1 MATTSHFSSQPEYL
15 LPGDTKPNERT
26 ISNPRYHG
34 FTQVLYTAGDEEQF
48 FQHLSFTNGTRKIE
62 RPDSNIWDTT
72 DADEKISWYNEH
84 NLGTDALPATF
95 RYLFHTVKKG
105 IYVKIE
111 AGELAVFL
119 PFSKHNFENAW
130 GDDITTQD
138 FPNIIELMKYSQEKT
153 GRKYNPRKFH
163 RDQKKWIGNNFIIRN
178 EFPVT
183 EGDSNVTCLKDMF
196 ETLIRE
202 RDVPDVEF
210 FLNRRDFP
218 VMLKNKKHPYTWL
231 AGERMPLY
239 PLGESCLPVLSMCS
253 STENADIAIPTW
265 DDWCRIAWQEDGRV
279 FTSSYINRSPREYP
293 IFEQSPFVD
302 KIPKGVFRG
311 GSTGQG
317 VTCETN
323 PRLKLASIPH
333 DLLDVGISN
342 WNLRPRVIRR
352 ENGKAVLSTIRLE
365 ELEFNLKDPIS
376 PQQQSRYKYIINVNG
391 HVRAFRL
398 SYELGMG
405 SVVLAAK
412 THYHLWFEHMLNPYE
427 HYVPIK
433 EDLSDLISQLEWC
446 ETHQEKCIEIAN
458 GARNLYERYLC
469 KKGIL
474 DYLQQSL
481 ITIQEMFTSYRHNV
495 ITVKKLLGRMEQRH
509 IKKVQSSLEIV
520 SGASDWYMLDKDTDS
535 SWLSVDERVIYTGK
549 TSTVAKRG
557 DIIIKYSEDH
567 KTSEALHEVFVRGI
581 ALNNIDDS
589 IGEHLS
595 TLIGWNDQGVS
606 LWKYIDGMTLADF
619 LKDERMFDLDE
630 FVDICKQICAVTQI
644 LFEEYNFSHCD
655 LYPWNI
661 MLVRKEHSKVFV
673 TKRGIIRSKGEY
685 IVKLIDFGKAHI
697 VYRNQQY
704 GMVRPFYGSSI
715 LDTISYIIS
724 SANILLSRTILN
736 NELRF
741 VFQIMNFLTQSS
753 TYHPNRFNNVREIRN
768 FTNRAKKYTEMLYSV
783 KGELESLQPADFLI
797 SLGEGASRF
806 VEDKVL
812 FRPRYPDFVFSEEDL
827 LTPEKILHKL
837 EVIKDKS
844 GFRVDTFRKLAQ
856 VITMLNSKKNK
867 LPVHERIL
875 KMLEAT

>member
-15 LPGDTKPNERT
+15 LPGDIKPNERT

-48 FQHLSFTNGTRKIE
+48 FQYLSFTNGTRKI
-62 RPDSNIWDTT
+62 RRSVSNIWDTT

-119 PFSKHNFENAW
+119 PFSKHNFENTW
-130 GDDITTQD
+130 GDDVTTQD
-138 FPNIIELMKYSQEKT
+138 FPNIIELMRYSQEKM

-202 RDVPDVEF
+202 RDIPDVEF

-293 IFEQSPFVD
+293 IFEQSPFAD

-323 PRLKLASIPH
+323 PRLKLASISH

-342 WNLRPRVIRR
+342 WNLRPRVVRR
-352 ENGKAVLSTIRLE
+352 ESGKAVLSTIRLE
-365 ELEFNLKDPIS
+365 ELEFNLKEPIS
-376 PQQQSRYKYIINVNG
+376 RQQQSRYKYIINVNG

-412 THYHLWFEHMLNPYE
+412 THYHLWFEHILKPYE

-446 ETHQEKCIEIAN
+446 ETHQEKCTEIAN
-458 GARNLYERYLC
+458 GARNFYERYLC

-581 ALNNIDDS
+581 ALNNVDDS

-619 LKDERMFDLDE
+619 LKDE
-630 FVDICKQICAVTQI
+630 
-644 LFEEYNFSHCD
+644 
-655 LYPWNI
+655 
-661 MLVRKEHSKVFV
+661 
-673 TKRGIIRSKGEY
+673 G
-685 IVKLIDFGKAHI
+685 
-697 VYRNQQY
+697 
-704 GMVRPFYGSSI
+704 
-715 LDTISYIIS
+715 
-724 SANILLSRTILN
+724 
-736 NELRF
+736 
-741 VFQIMNFLTQSS
+741 
-753 TYHPNRFNNVREIRN
+753 NV
-768 FTNRAKKYTEMLYSV
+768 
-783 KGELESLQPADFLI
+783 
-797 SLGEGASRF
+797 
-806 VEDKVL
+806 
-812 FRPRYPDFVFSEEDL
+812 
-827 LTPEKILHKL
+827 
-837 EVIKDKS
+837 
-844 GFRVDTFRKLAQ
+844 
-856 VITMLNSKKNK
+856 
-867 LPVHERIL
+867 
-875 KMLEAT
+875 